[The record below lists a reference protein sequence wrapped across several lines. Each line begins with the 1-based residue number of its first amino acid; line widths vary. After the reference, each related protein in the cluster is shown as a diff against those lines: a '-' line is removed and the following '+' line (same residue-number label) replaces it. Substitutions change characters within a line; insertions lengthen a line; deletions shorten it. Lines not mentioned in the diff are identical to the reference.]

1 MMKRIVFGLLGFL
14 ALGGVA
20 FATGGFYFPGS
31 EGTVTPAPAT
41 AYLTCYNLDSGFQLA
56 SANTS
61 RPDILATFVQRVNG
75 VDTKVCF
82 LRPPVAVGDWNA
94 QVPAVSTPSVPS
106 TPPPTPQPKQ
116 GWVWFNGSTTLVQNI
131 YTGQVLDINHPDYK

>member
-82 LRPPVAVGDWNA
+82 LRPPVAVGDWNS
-94 QVPAVSTPSVPS
+94 QVVSTPPSVP
-106 TPPPTPQPKQ
+106 TILQPKQ
-116 GWVWFNGSTTLVQNI
+116 GWVWFNGSTTMVQNI
-131 YTGQVLDINHPDYK
+131 YTGQVVDINHPDYK